1 MSSDNIPKIRVM
13 MIIEV
18 LGRPPEHLIE
28 TLNNLI
34 EKINSEKGVKVVDKK
49 ISEPNPL
56 QNQENLFTAFAEL
69 EIEVEEVLLITML
82 MFKYMP
88 AHIDVLY
95 PEDLQLTNHE
105 LNDILNELTRR
116 LHGYDEVARIIQ
128 SEKAILEIKLK
139 PDIKKEITDIAKN
152 YNFTDIHFDTE
163 FPFEGFRRA
172 LATTRNTKHIVYR
185 YLFLDPATKFYTI
198 DHTLFQKSTEI
209 LTLHERTHHQPPFN
223 SDTLVD
229 DYLVQKQAC
238 EEYGNPLEMM
248 FLDILTTQFSRTPYV
263 DDNQMI
269 NEVSDHAKKY
279 FWIEQNEKE
288 FAIQQLSQKENY
300 KIKKLKRML
309 RDRGIIPKT
318 KSLWDA
324 FS

>member
-69 EIEVEEVLLITML
+69 EVEVEEVLLITML

-209 LTLHERTHHQPPFN
+209 VTLHERTHHQPPFN

-300 KIKKLKRML
+300 KIKISRLLLK
-309 RDRGIIPKT
+309 K
-318 KSLWDA
+318 
-324 FS
+324 

>member
-1 MSSDNIPKIRVM
+1 MSSDNTPKIRVM

-69 EIEVEEVLLITML
+69 EVEVEEVLLITML

-128 SEKAILEIKLK
+128 SEKAILERKLK
-139 PDIKKEITDIAKN
+139 ELMKKAK
-152 YNFTDIHFDTE
+152 
-163 FPFEGFRRA
+163 R
-172 LATTRNTKHIVYR
+172 
-185 YLFLDPATKFYTI
+185 
-198 DHTLFQKSTEI
+198 
-209 LTLHERTHHQPPFN
+209 
-223 SDTLVD
+223 
-229 DYLVQKQAC
+229 
-238 EEYGNPLEMM
+238 
-248 FLDILTTQFSRTPYV
+248 
-263 DDNQMI
+263 
-269 NEVSDHAKKY
+269 
-279 FWIEQNEKE
+279 
-288 FAIQQLSQKENY
+288 
-300 KIKKLKRML
+300 
-309 RDRGIIPKT
+309 
-318 KSLWDA
+318 
-324 FS
+324 

>member
-1 MSSDNIPKIRVM
+1 M
-13 MIIEV
+13 
-18 LGRPPEHLIE
+18 
-28 TLNNLI
+28 
-34 EKINSEKGVKVVDKK
+34 
-49 ISEPNPL
+49 
-56 QNQENLFTAFAEL
+56 
-69 EIEVEEVLLITML
+69 
-82 MFKYMP
+82 
-88 AHIDVLY
+88 
-95 PEDLQLTNHE
+95 DL
-105 LNDILNELTRR
+105 
-116 LHGYDEVARIIQ
+116 
-128 SEKAILEIKLK
+128 KLK

-238 EEYGNPLEMM
+238 EEYG
-248 FLDILTTQFSRTPYV
+248 
-263 DDNQMI
+263 
-269 NEVSDHAKKY
+269 HAKKY

>member
-69 EIEVEEVLLITML
+69 EVEVEEVLQITML

-128 SEKAILEIKLK
+128 SEKAILERKLK
-139 PDIKKEITDIAKN
+139 ELTKK
-152 YNFTDIHFDTE
+152 
-163 FPFEGFRRA
+163 
-172 LATTRNTKHIVYR
+172 
-185 YLFLDPATKFYTI
+185 
-198 DHTLFQKSTEI
+198 
-209 LTLHERTHHQPPFN
+209 
-223 SDTLVD
+223 
-229 DYLVQKQAC
+229 
-238 EEYGNPLEMM
+238 
-248 FLDILTTQFSRTPYV
+248 
-263 DDNQMI
+263 
-269 NEVSDHAKKY
+269 
-279 FWIEQNEKE
+279 
-288 FAIQQLSQKENY
+288 
-300 KIKKLKRML
+300 
-309 RDRGIIPKT
+309 
-318 KSLWDA
+318 
-324 FS
+324 